1 MTYKLKLSSLLA
13 LTLFTGSALADGS
26 PWLPAHGSTT
36 LSANITSGSTE
47 EFFFG
52 EDTID
57 LGSELNGTFLWLN
70 GIYGYDDIWAFDA
83 RIGYADTELTSN
95 SLNDQSELA
104 DTTFGVSYQF
114 INEFEADNGWPTITG
129 RLALTIGGDYDP
141 NITNAIGDGA
151 SGIDASILVG
161 KSLNSSFALIGD
173 ITLRQRDSNVANG
186 VKYLFGTAYTSP
198 IRGLGFQLA
207 LAGIRTDSDLDLGEV
222 GFDQFSETNRDTD
235 FLVAGV
241 NYGFGNGISL
251 GFSYTA
257 LINGRNVPD
266 TDVGNFSISYSF

>member
-1 MTYKLKLSSLLA
+1 M
-13 LTLFTGSALADGS
+13 
-26 PWLPAHGSTT
+26 
-36 LSANITSGSTE
+36 
-47 EFFFG
+47 
-52 EDTID
+52 
-57 LGSELNGTFLWLN
+57 
-70 GIYGYDDIWAFDA
+70 
-83 RIGYADTELTSN
+83 
-95 SLNDQSELA
+95 
-104 DTTFGVSYQF
+104 
-114 INEFEADNGWPTITG
+114 
-129 RLALTIGGDYDP
+129 
-141 NITNAIGDGA
+141 
-151 SGIDASILVG
+151 
-161 KSLNSSFALIGD
+161 
-173 ITLRQRDSNVANG
+173 RQRDSNVANG